1 MIVKFL
7 EFVKVYIG
15 RETEREF
22 DMEKEVFVDE
32 KVAKKNY
39 ERICLIALPNL
50 EYLVENRSP

>member
-15 RETEREF
+15 REIENTY

-39 ERICLIALPNL
+39 ERICLVVMPNL
-50 EYLVENRSP
+50 